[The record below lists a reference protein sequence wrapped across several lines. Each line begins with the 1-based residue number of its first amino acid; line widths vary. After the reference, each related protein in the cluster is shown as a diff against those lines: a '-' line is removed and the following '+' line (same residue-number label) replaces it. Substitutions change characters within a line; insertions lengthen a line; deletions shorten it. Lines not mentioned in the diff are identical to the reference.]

1 MFCKSFDEVLVLC
14 IKRLD
19 FLLLVIIFVFVLQ
32 GLNGLVMG
40 NKSSLQLSAGMNF
53 DDDNNDRFSTG
64 VRHRNTISNSET
76 TKPANSEIGA
86 SIIEDISGAYIS
98 RSAFPND
105 STQND
110 ASTLDCCITQQS
122 NSHQIEN
129 IPLPSITP
137 QSQELADD
145 GALDA
150 IAPLPHTLTAPDD
163 RAMNDS
169 GYMDLQVD
177 VCNNTIPHVTSGND
191 SLLSPTPNSLC
202 SDLDTEVKQ
211 KESSDVSSL
220 SDQHMH
226 DLAFSDFSSC
236 QGSCEPDIED
246 EVVQIE
252 IEADQDG
259 GDMTINPEL
268 ASTETLMGSLLEHYQ
283 TDENEDDKSV
293 PCTNSSTILTDSPR
307 DSQSLPDTVTKD
319 SWTDGSDLW
328 RGSNLSSPFSPVSQG
343 RRETDSGNSRPGSVF
358 GSPLLSIRSEHSRS
372 SSITSADV
380 ELEASSLIEMEV

>member
-19 FLLLVIIFVFVLQ
+19 FLSLVIILFIFVLQ

-105 STQND
+105 ST
-110 ASTLDCCITQQS
+110 LDCCITQQS

-137 QSQELADD
+137 QSQELLADNA
-145 GALDA
+145 ALDA
-150 IAPLPHTLTAPDD
+150 MAPLPHILPAPDD

-202 SDLDTEVKQ
+202 SDLDAEVKQ

-236 QGSCEPDIED
+236 RGSCEPDIED

-268 ASTETLMGSLLEHYQ
+268 ASTETLMGSLLERYQ
-283 TDENEDDKSV
+283 TDDNEDDKSV

-328 RGSNLSSPFSPVSQG
+328 RDSNLSSPFSPVSQG
-343 RRETDSGNSRPGSVF
+343 RRETDLGNSRPGSTF